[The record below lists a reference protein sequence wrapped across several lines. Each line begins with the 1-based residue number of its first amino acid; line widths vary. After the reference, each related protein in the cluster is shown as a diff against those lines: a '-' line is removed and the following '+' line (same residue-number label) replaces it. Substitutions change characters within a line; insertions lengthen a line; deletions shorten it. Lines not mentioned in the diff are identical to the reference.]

1 MSTSPAT
8 SDMLP
13 ARTVSVYKGGMKKT
27 FSACMLTIAFVTFG
41 VASASAQATSTFML
55 VPGIPG
61 DATNARY
68 AGWIEVSSLRQTLG
82 VQLKG
87 GSLCDVEVV
96 KRLDIAGPRLWVAA
110 VTGQVFPEVTIE
122 VIRTDGDQSRLYEIK
137 LTSAR
142 VLSISTTGDSA
153 FVESVTLSPVSA
165 TLTVFTQKADGS
177 AGTPITGTFAC
188 K

>member
-1 MSTSPAT
+1 MHAYNRVRDVRRRECVGS
-8 SDMLP
+8 
-13 ARTVSVYKGGMKKT
+13 
-27 FSACMLTIAFVTFG
+27 
-41 VASASAQATSTFML
+41 
-55 VPGIPG
+55 G
-61 DATNARY
+61 DFDVHVG
-68 AGWIEVSSLRQTLG
+68 AGDSWGRDKCKVRSLRQTLG